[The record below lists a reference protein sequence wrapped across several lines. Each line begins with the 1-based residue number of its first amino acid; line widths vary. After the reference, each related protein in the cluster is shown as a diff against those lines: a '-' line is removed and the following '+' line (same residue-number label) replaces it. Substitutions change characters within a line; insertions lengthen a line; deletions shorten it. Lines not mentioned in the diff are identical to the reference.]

1 MNKLITQLKIDVAEQ
16 LKDQNNIFVKKCVN
30 FTVDMAEYFEAI
42 LKDENDLA
50 IFLDLNKYMIEDFLH

>member
-30 FTVDMAEYFEAI
+30 FTVDMA
-42 LKDENDLA
+42 
-50 IFLDLNKYMIEDFLH
+50 